1 MSVHYRLRS
10 VSKFAA
16 CRITFLAIACASTA
30 PSLAQSYT
38 ITDLGTLGGSLSRAT
53 GINNAGQISGRS
65 YMPSSVTAGFLWGDG
80 KMINIGS
87 LGNETGESFAAG
99 INDFAAICGSSEPLD
114 QQTHAFRWQDGRMVD
129 LGTLGGV
136 GSRGYAINNL
146 GDVTGRALPVG
157 SSVNHAVMWIG
168 EEIIDLGVLVP
179 GYDTYG
185 FGINDLREVAGWG
198 WVTATSVKGFVWR
211 DGLMCLLPGLAGED
225 SSAIAI
231 NDSGWIAGDSR
242 AADGATH
249 PVIWISKTAP
259 AIPIIV
265 DLGLPQEFDIGLC
278 HALNNVGV
286 VVGTYWEAVPGWDN
300 YNIFPFIWED
310 GRTQLL
316 DDLIPPDSGWD
327 LDFPLGI
334 NDAGQ
339 IVGEGVP
346 PGGDPEVHHGFL
358 LTPVAPG
365 DIDHD
370 GDVDVTD
377 LLLLLGAW
385 GPCADCGDCLADL
398 DDDCAVGV
406 TDLLILLGNWG

>member
-1 MSVHYRLRS
+1 MSAYQRLRS
-10 VSKFAA
+10 VVRSVA
-16 CRITFLAIACASTA
+16 RPTTFLAVVSALTA
-30 PSLAQSYT
+30 PGRAQSYT
-38 ITDLGTLGGSLSRAT
+38 ITDLGTLGGSFSRAYD
-53 GINNAGQISGRS
+53 INSAGQITGRS
-65 YMPSSVTAGFLWGDG
+65 YMPSSVTAGFLWEDG

-87 LGNETGESFAAG
+87 LGNETGESSANG
-99 INDFAAICGSSEPLD
+99 INDFAAICGSSEPPD

-146 GDVTGRALPVG
+146 GDVTGRALPAG

-198 WVTATSVKGFVWR
+198 WVAATGVKGFVWR
-211 DGLMCLLPGLAGED
+211 DGFMCLLPGLSGED

-231 NDSGWIAGDSR
+231 NDLGWIAGDSR

-259 AIPIIV
+259 VIPII
-265 DLGLPQEFDIGLC
+265 DLGLPQEFDFGFC

-300 YNIFPFIWED
+300 YNIYPFIWED
-310 GRTQLL
+310 GRMQLL
-316 DDLIPPDSGWD
+316 EDMIPPDSDWD
-327 LDFPLGI
+327 LNFPLGI

-346 PGGDPEVHHGFL
+346 PGGDPEVQHAFL
-358 LTPVAPG
+358 LTPVTPG
-365 DIDHD
+365 DVDQD
-370 GDVDVTD
+370 GDVDASD
-377 LLLLLGAW
+377 LLLLLIAW
-385 GPCADCGDCLADL
+385 GPCADCGDCPADL

-406 TDLLILLGNWG
+406 GDLLILLANWG